1 MCEETDCPSVHENFE
16 NTKMLRRRYLS
27 QQEKMKKKQVLR
39 LYAVSLTRLKFSQL
53 KIISG

>member
-1 MCEETDCPSVHENFE
+1 MCEERLCPSVHENFE